1 MKNIAQRDTGV
12 AKLPGLPAVN
22 AQDPALRNWINAVSE
37 RLEVR
42 EGSRG
47 NPWERAVTIR
57 EIKDTLEV
65 IDKLKE
71 PKKSDD
77 RSVSIDLG
85 GGLSASVAIDRFV
98 ESIKATRLYRDL
110 MKRLDDPT
118 RFDDVVKDVRDILL
132 RSIAD
137 EAAKRGADIRRM
149 ETVIQD
155 ANRSLAYTV
164 EEITAALGANAA
176 GVREVTFAFADAS
189 QAQAGKITQ
198 LEASLGNYYAD
209 GTSGRVAL
217 EQQLGVFGDR
227 VDGLRG
233 QYTVKIQA
241 GNKLAGFGL
250 AADEDP
256 QGRGNSAFII
266 SADKFAVVL
275 PSYTVPTVTVPL
287 RDKAGAQVTNPD
299 GSMATQ
305 EVINASAISP
315 SAGGIPFGVDAH
327 GIYLNNNV
335 YVRGAMIVDTPGG
348 RKPLGSGLRGSVDV
362 QAGGSSW
369 SDAAAISAVWAAIG
383 RPDSGASYSTLVIG
397 DRATIGTGAS
407 AVTKYWDGSK
417 FTSAGVVINGNLLVD
432 GTVAAGK
439 INTRGLSIRDEYGNV
454 VFSAGAGLSVQQRIA
469 GLGALAT
476 QNSVDYNAVTG
487 HKPPSNATAGGE
499 IGVNVRFPDG
509 TIMLVTD
516 FVSRLSRIKP
526 GNISTFMETAA
537 IGNAY
542 IGNAAIST
550 AKIQTAAVETLSIA
564 GNAVTVPK
572 VDTRP
577 GVLAGS
583 GAYVEVA
590 SVTVTLAQ
598 PGWVYAMF
606 TAQQSYGYGIRASTT
621 SLNAPD
627 GSAIAVGG
635 AAVTTNI
642 AVSHAVYRPAGPQT
656 FKVTW
661 IGENAGVSISNR
673 TLFVMGVM
681 R

>member
-1 MKNIAQRDTGV
+1 MTNVKRDTGK
-12 AKLPGLPAVN
+12 ALLPALPPVN
-22 AQDPALRNWINAVSE
+22 AQDPSLRTWIKAVTE

-47 NPWERAVTIR
+47 NPFERAVTVR
-57 EIKDTLEV
+57 EIKELTEV
-65 IDKLKE
+65 AQALKE
-71 PKKSDD
+71 TPPQDGNT
-77 RSVSIDLG
+77 VSIQIG
-85 GGLSASVAIDRFV
+85 NGLSASVAIDKFV
-98 ESIKATRLYRDL
+98 DSIRQTRLYRDL

-118 RFDDVVKDVRDILL
+118 RFDDVVKEVRDLL
-132 RSIAD
+132 LTSITD
-137 EAAKRGADIRRM
+137 EAKKRGADIRRLD
-149 ETVIQD
+149 TLIQD
-155 ANRSLAYTV
+155 ANRSLAYAV
-164 EEITAALGANAA
+164 QEITASLGENAA
-176 GVREVTFAFADAS
+176 GVREVSWAFADAS

-209 GTSGRVAL
+209 GSPGRANL
-217 EQQLGVFGDR
+217 EEQMFVSASYTE
-227 VDGLRG
+227 GLRA
-233 QYTVKIQA
+233 QYTLKVQA
-241 GNKLAGFGL
+241 GGALAGFGI
-250 AADEDP
+250 AAEEVNGVP
-256 QGRGNSAFII
+256 SSAFII
-266 SADKFAVVL
+266 SADKFAIVSPNYSGGL
-275 PSYTVPTVTVPL
+275 TPSP
-287 RDKAGAQVTNPD
+287 
-299 GSMATQ
+299 
-305 EVINASAISP
+305 NANH
-315 SAGGIPFGVDAH
+315 IPFGVDAN

-383 RPDSGASYSTLVIG
+383 TPDSGASYSTLVIG

-407 AVTKYWDGSK
+407 AVTKYWDGSQ

-439 INTRGLSIRDEYGNV
+439 IDTRGLTIKNAAGQVIFGSGTALSTSYISGLGALASQNV
-454 VFSAGAGLSVQQRIA
+454 VGTNQVS

-476 QNSVDYNAVTG
+476 QNSVAYSSVTGAKPPTNADNTASNTAAAIANQGTLATRNAV
-487 HKPPSNATAGGE
+487 A
-499 IGVNVRFPDG
+499 IGTHVTFPDG
-509 TIMLVTD
+509 SLMNTTD
-516 FVSRLSRIKP
+516 FVNRLSKIKDT
-526 GNISTFMETAA
+526 NISTFMSAAA

-542 IGNAAIST
+542 IGNAA
-550 AKIQTAAVETLSIA
+550 VDTLTIA

-577 GVLAGS
+577 GVVVGS
-583 GAYVEVA
+583 GAHVEVA
-590 SVTVTLAQ
+590 SATVTLAQ

-606 TAQQSYGYGIRASTT
+606 TAQQTYGSGIRASTT
-621 SLNAPD
+621 SLHAPD

-642 AVSHAVYRPAGPQT
+642 AVSHAVYRPAGWHT
-656 FKVTW
+656 FQVTW
-661 IGENAGVSISNR
+661 IGENAGVSISNK